1 MDLKKIKK
9 SRLPAVAAA
18 AKWGYSERV
27 DLLQWFYPFSR
38 RLHPSNALIEM
49 AA

>member
-18 AKWGYSERV
+18 AKGGCSERV
-27 DLLQWFYPFSR
+27 DLLRRFYPFSR
-38 RLHPSNALIEM
+38 RFHPSNALIEM